1 MMRNC
6 LLALL
11 LAFAGCRR
19 AEVTHYQVKKTAEA
33 QAPAAF
39 AMEGAGANAV
49 PDSPAKGLTSTLE
62 WTLPKGWTETRAA
75 GVRYATLKPAVN
87 GKVDISVVVLPG
99 PAGGELANV
108 NRWRGQIGL
117 GAIDERTLAKARSSI
132 KTKAGAISVYDFVS
146 DGDKKSRLLA
156 AILVSEESTWF
167 IKMLGDDNSVA
178 TSRSDF
184 LHLLR
189 SLHFD
194 AAN

>member
-39 AMEGAGANAV
+39 AMEGGANAV
-49 PDSPAKGLTSTLE
+49 PDSPTAGLTSTLQ

-87 GKVDISVVVLPG
+87 GKVDVSVVVLPG

-167 IKMLGDDNSVA
+167 IKMLGDDNPVA